1 MSVAVEQSQRR
12 RRSASRR
19 SEQAAAPARRVPSA
33 ALIASLT
40 VAAVVLTVVSV
51 SIGSFHVN
59 WVDVVRVISAHL
71 HIGSDDSVP
80 QAART
85 VVWEVRVPRTLLA
98 LSVGG
103 GLALAGAALQ
113 GIFRNP
119 LADPGI
125 VGVSSGAALG
135 AVVSIVI
142 GIGSLGSW
150 STPIAAFVGA
160 LAVSTL
166 IYRFARRNGRTEV
179 VTLILTGIALNAIAA
194 AFIGFLTTTADDQ
207 KLRSIVFW
215 NLGSFANARWRYV
228 AVSTTLVAFGAATLP
243 LLARRLDL
251 LALGEREARHLG
263 VETDRLRQ
271 RVIVIAAIVVG
282 GCVAVSGI
290 IAFVGLVVPHL
301 IRLAAGPRHSVLLPA
316 SALGGAALLL
326 LADIAARTVVA
337 PKELPL
343 GVVTSGFGGLFFL
356 WLLLSVRR
364 SQGGW
369 G

>member
-1 MSVAVEQSQRR
+1 MRGGSSVRRARAAVLLSTLT
-12 RRSASRR
+12 
-19 SEQAAAPARRVPSA
+19 AAALV
-33 ALIASLT
+33 LL
-40 VAAVVLTVVSV
+40 VASV
-51 SIGSFHVN
+51 SIGSFHVH
-59 WVDVVRVISAHL
+59 WLDVVRVIGAHL
-71 HIGSDDSVP
+71 GIGSDDGVP
-80 QAART
+80 AAAQT
-85 VVWEVRVPRTLLA
+85 VVWQVRVPRTLLA
-98 LSVGG
+98 LTVGA

-135 AVVSIVI
+135 AVLSIVV
-142 GIGSLGSW
+142 GVGSLGSW
-150 STPIAAFVGA
+150 STPVAAFLGA
-160 LAVSTL
+160 LGVSVL

-179 VTLILTGIALNAIAA
+179 VTLILTGIALNAIVAA
-194 AFIGFLTTTADDQ
+194 CIGFLTTQANDQ
-207 KLRSIVFW
+207 QLRSIVFW

-228 AVSTTLVAFGAATLP
+228 AISSALVAFGLLTLP
-243 LLARRLDL
+243 ALARRLDL

-263 VETDRLRQ
+263 VETDALR
-271 RVIVIAAIVVG
+271 RSVIVIAAIVVG

-301 IRLAAGPRHSVLLPA
+301 VRLAAGPGHRLLLPA
-316 SALGGAALLL
+316 SALGGAALLM
-326 LADIAARTVVA
+326 LADLGARTVVA

-343 GVVTSGFGGLFFL
+343 GVVTSGFGGVFFL